1 MVADATLTV
10 LRDWAD
16 EHYHEVE
23 AVRLRF
29 CGETAADAATNG
41 ETSR

>member
-1 MVADATLTV
+1 MVADATLTKALIT

-29 CGETAADAATNG
+29 CGAAAADC
-41 ETSR
+41 RD